1 MEGQELSNVLR
12 QNPWFQSLNPDHF
25 QKMVEIAREVNWSE
39 GQIIFGE
46 GDPGDRLYLVAE
58 GRVALEIYV
67 PDQGRRTILTVGPDE
82 VFGWSAVTPVVRT
95 RMASARA
102 VSQTKAIAFDSQALS
117 QACEEDHELGYF
129 VYRRL
134 TNIIAGRL
142 SATRLQLI
150 DMYASAR
157 K

>member
-1 MEGQELSNVLR
+1 MESQELSNVLR
-12 QNPWFQSLNPDHF
+12 QNPWFQSLDPDHF
-25 QKMVEIAREVNWSE
+25 QIMVDISSEVSWSE

-46 GDPGDRLYLVAE
+46 GEPGDRLYLVVE

-67 PDQGRRTILTVGPDE
+67 PDRGRRTILTVGPDE
-82 VFGWSAVTPVVRT
+82 VFGWSAVTPFART
-95 RMASARA
+95 RMANARA
-102 VSQTKAIAFDSQALS
+102 VAPTRAIAFDSQALS
-117 QACEEDHELGYF
+117 QACEADHELGYY

>member
-1 MEGQELSNVLR
+1 MESQDLKNILR
-12 QNPWFQSLNPDHF
+12 QNPWFQSLDPRHF
-25 QKMVEIAREVNWSE
+25 QKMVDIASEVSWSE

-46 GDPGDRLYLVAE
+46 GEPGNQLYLVAE

-67 PDQGRRTILTVGPDE
+67 PDRGRRTILTIGPDE
-82 VFGWSAVTPVVRT
+82 VFGWSAVTPFVRT

-102 VSQTKAIAFDSQALS
+102 VAPTRAIAFDSQALS
-117 QACEEDHELGYF
+117 QACEEDHDLGYY

>member
-1 MEGQELSNVLR
+1 MESQDLTNILR
-12 QNPWFQSLNPDHF
+12 QNPWFQSLDPHHF
-25 QKMVEIAREVNWSE
+25 QKMVDIASEVSWAE

-46 GDPGDRLYLVAE
+46 GEPGDQLYLVTE

-67 PDQGRRTILTVGPDE
+67 PDRGRRTILTIGPDE
-82 VFGWSAVTPVVRT
+82 VFGWSAVTPFVRT
-95 RMASARA
+95 RMANARA
-102 VSQTKAIAFDSQALS
+102 VAPTKAIAFDSPALS
-117 QACEEDHELGYF
+117 QACEEDHELGYY

-150 DMYASAR
+150 DMYASAG